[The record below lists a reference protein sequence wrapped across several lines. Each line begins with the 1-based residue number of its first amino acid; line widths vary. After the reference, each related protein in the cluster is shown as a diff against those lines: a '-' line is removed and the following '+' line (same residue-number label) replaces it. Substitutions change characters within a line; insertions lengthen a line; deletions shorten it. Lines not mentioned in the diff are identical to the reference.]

1 MKEVWTPTTARNE
14 KTGSKEKALKTN
26 EIRIR
31 GTGSAFGV
39 VLFTLIIMNFPKL
52 IIADTTNGI
61 VF

>member
-1 MKEVWTPTTARNE
+1 MTARNE

-39 VLFTLIIMNFPKL
+39 VFFTLITMNFPKL